1 MNATILS
8 KFYSIE
14 DLIDYFHDDISDIE
28 KSKTFEALIKD
39 FETWYSELNVKNQ
52 LSKDIIEN
60 IANSTGQQRINTLSK
75 VFDFN
80 FMKSNYIPPYHHTD
94 MEDPIKEDTPY
105 KLVKWKREI
114 LEQASLYKD
123 LVQWLHHTKDY
134 AVVFSNNEL
143 QSILPLLRNS
153 SLNKIALCA
162 IDKNEPFSIPVSVLN
177 NVSIR
182 GFFIDDKFQIF
193 LELTSTKK
201 NIYDMIT
208 AKVNFENLHLT
219 TDSTTIIKVKTL
231 KTLIDPNLSSIKI
244 DLTPFH
250 DKVSNLYGYKNAL
263 GETEIHPIYSEALEF
278 IEGYA
283 PCILPEKG
291 LNEINPLGENSFTSE
306 NYSYV
311 SNFMKIAYPWIYVKY
326 QNEKFGMFNRL
337 NHTILQK
344 QYDDIE
350 FQFSYNNI
358 LKARFNDKYS
368 LLKFSEDQVL
378 TYGEY
383 DFIYEFHHGYAVVQ
397 VNKRNGDALYG
408 LIDSNCSLVVDI
420 LWTNYLLMEK
430 GYFFSRIKFW
440 GTPAIYYTFD
450 GEEYSSDGCFQCDR
464 SLIFDNKL
472 NKYGYIDEKG
482 ILVIPCIFTTAYSFE
497 ENIASVSFG
506 KISTL
511 IDKEGYEVSIIQDES
526 KKHVPTRID
535 PLNKIW
541 QSKKYLSSYSCK

>member
-1 MNATILS
+1 MNTTILS

-28 KSKTFEALIKD
+28 KSKTFEALIAD
-39 FETWYSELNVKNQ
+39 FDTWYSHLNVKNQ
-52 LSKDIIEN
+52 LSQDIIEN
-60 IANSTGQQRINTLSK
+60 ISNSTVQQRINTLSK
-75 VFDFN
+75 VFAFN
-80 FMKSNYIPPYHHTD
+80 FRKSNYIPSCDHTD
-94 MEDPIKEDTPY
+94 RDEPIKEDTPY
-105 KLVKWKREI
+105 KLVKWKKEI

-123 LVQWLHHTKDY
+123 LVQWLEYTKDY

-143 QSILPLLRNS
+143 QSILHLLRNN
-153 SLNKIALCA
+153 SLKKIALCT

-182 GFFIDDKFQIF
+182 GFFIDDKFHIS

-208 AKVNFENLHLT
+208 AKVNFENLHLI
-219 TDSTTIIKVKTL
+219 TDSTTTIKVRTL
-231 KTLIDPNLSSIKI
+231 KTLIDPDLSSIKI
-244 DLTPFH
+244 DLAPFH
-250 DKVSNLYGYKNAL
+250 DKVSNLYGYKNVL
-263 GETEIHPIYSEALEF
+263 GEIEIPPMYSEALEF

-283 PCILPEKG
+283 PCISPEKG
-291 LNEINPLGENSFTSE
+291 LKEINPLGENSFTFE

-311 SNFMKIAYPWIYVKY
+311 SNFMKIVHPWIYVKY
-326 QNEKFGMFNRL
+326 QNNKLGMFNRL
-337 NHTILQK
+337 NHTILQN

-358 LKARFNDKYS
+358 LKAKFNDKYS
-368 LLKFSEDQVL
+368 LLKFSESQVL
-378 TYGEY
+378 TYGDY

-397 VNKRNGDALYG
+397 VNKRNGDPLYG
-408 LIDSNCSLVVDI
+408 LIDSNCNLVVDI
-420 LWTNYLLMEK
+420 LWTNYSLMDK

-450 GEEYSSDGCFQCDR
+450 GKEYSSDGCFQCDR
-464 SLIFDNKL
+464 AIIFDNKL
-472 NKYGYIDEKG
+472 NQYGYIDKKG
-482 ILVIPCIFTTAYSFE
+482 TLVIPCIFTTVYSFE
-497 ENIASVSFG
+497 ENIASVAFG
-506 KISTL
+506 KISTF
-511 IDKEGYEVSIIQDES
+511 IDTEGYEVSVIQDDS
-526 KKHVPTRID
+526 KKRIPKRTD